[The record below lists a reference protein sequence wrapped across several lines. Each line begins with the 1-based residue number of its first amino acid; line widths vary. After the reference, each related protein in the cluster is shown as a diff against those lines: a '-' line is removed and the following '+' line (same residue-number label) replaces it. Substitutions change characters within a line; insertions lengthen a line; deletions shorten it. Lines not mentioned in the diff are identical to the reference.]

1 MMTTEGWTDVMF
13 NGMDVVGV
21 DKQPKTNNQ
30 AYYCLYFILFM
41 IVGFLFLMN
50 LFVGVIIDNFNKI
63 KEQKEVGG
71 IFVTD
76 SQRNWIEIQHI
87 MLSKTLI
94 KKQYPPKNRIRK
106 FFFRIMNHKYFEVFI
121 ISCIFLNTIVMAM
134 RYARMSANYELAIE
148 VVNYICSGIFNLEMI
163 VKVFAMSHK
172 YFTESAWNRFDFI
185 IVIGTDVGFIM
196 NIANFGIDI
205 STTATVIRGFRIMRI
220 FRLLKS
226 YGRVVLDTLMNIIP
240 QITNIMAMIF
250 LLLFIYSVLGIS
262 LFADVKY
269 GNYYNSDNNF
279 RTFPKSIILL
289 FRCMTGEDWNLIM
302 DDLVNTS
309 N

>member
-1 MMTTEGWTDVMF
+1 
-13 NGMDVVGV
+13 
-21 DKQPKTNNQ
+21 
-30 AYYCLYFILFM
+30 M
-41 IVGFLFLMN
+41 IIGFLFLMN

-94 KKQYPPKNRIRK
+94 KKQYLPKNKCRK
-106 FFFRIMNHKYFEVFI
+106 FFFDVQSHKFFEYFI
-121 ISCIFLNTIVMAM
+121 IVCIMMNTVIMAM
-134 RYARMSANYELAIE
+134 RYARMTEEYEFVIEIINYVFAI
-148 VVNYICSGIFNLEMI
+148 IFNIEMVI
-163 VKVFAMSHK
+163 KMIALSYK
-172 YFTESAWNRFDFI
+172 YFTKSSWNRFDFA
-185 IVIGTDVGFIM
+185 IVVGTDVGFIF
-196 NIANFGIDI
+196 NVANLGIDI

-226 YGRVVLDTLMNIIP
+226 YGRVVLDTLMNIVP

-269 GNYYNSDNNF
+269 GVYYNHDSNF
-279 RTFPKSIILL
+279 RNFPQSVVLL
-289 FRCMTGEDWNLIM
+289 FRCMTGEDWNLVM
-302 DDLVNTS
+302 NDLANTS
-309 N
+309 D